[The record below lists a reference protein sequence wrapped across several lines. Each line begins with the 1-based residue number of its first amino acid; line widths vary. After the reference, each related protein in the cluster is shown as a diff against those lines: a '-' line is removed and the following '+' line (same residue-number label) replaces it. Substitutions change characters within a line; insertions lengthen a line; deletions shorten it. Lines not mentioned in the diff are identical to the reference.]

1 MGFLVCRF
9 ESYRLKVSDLW
20 ILYFFEFITTL
31 IVSASRFIYCDYAK
45 KIEPRLFIE
54 DIFVGELN
62 GVEWIVVQCFIG
74 IGKPERELVLA
85 FVCIGWD
92 TQLNI
97 ER

>member
-31 IVSASRFIYCDYAK
+31 IVSASRFIYCDCA
-45 KIEPRLFIE
+45 ENVQACLFIE

-62 GVEWIVVQCFIG
+62 GVEWIVV
-74 IGKPERELVLA
+74 
-85 FVCIGWD
+85 
-92 TQLNI
+92 
-97 ER
+97 